1 MKLPAM
7 IICHKNML
15 HQNKNIRSCLECT
28 LSQSLLCNHIPEK
41 LGDAYLIT
49 TASASGLGGVIFVA
63 AKYDV
68 FRNDAV
74 SS

>member
-28 LSQSLLCNHIPEK
+28 LSKSLLCGRIPEK
-41 LGDAYLIT
+41 LVDAYLT
-49 TASASGLGGVIFVA
+49 SNASASSRGGVIFVA
-63 AKYDV
+63 EKYVV
-68 FRNDAV
+68 FRNGAV

>member
-28 LSQSLLCNHIPEK
+28 LSKSILCSHIPEK
-41 LGDAYLIT
+41 LGDAYLTI
-49 TASASGLGGVIFVA
+49 TASASSLGGVIFVA
-63 AKYDV
+63 GKFDV
-68 FRNDAV
+68 FRNGAV

>member
-1 MKLPAM
+1 MKLSAM

-15 HQNKNIRSCLECT
+15 HQNKNIRSCPECT
-28 LSQSLLCNHIPEK
+28 LSKSLLCSHIPEK
-41 LGDAYLIT
+41 LGDAHLTT
-49 TASASGLGGVIFVA
+49 TASASSLGGVIFVA

-68 FRNDAV
+68 FRNGAV

>member
-15 HQNKNIRSCLECT
+15 HQKKTRGSLECT
-28 LSQSLLCNHIPEK
+28 FSKSLRCSHIAEK
-41 LGDAYLIT
+41 LSHAYFTT
-49 TASASGLGGVIFVA
+49 TAGASSLDGFFVV

-68 FRNDAV
+68 FRNGAV